1 MSSDEKVP
9 GDWLQTL
16 DVPPVSGWFDN
27 ENYPMDRSKE
37 DIIKFLKQK
46 KDTALGRFVTENN
59 NDLPQS
65 YVHWWLYTRD
75 ARRTANA
82 NGKDANGKEPDDA
95 RPEYPTLEKW
105 LPIVGKWKTQNA
117 EDDVTHADV
126 THADIF
132 GTFKAWLDILFVDMT
147 VYDNEDQRKGVPR
160 RIDNTVMWEPQARVL
175 TRKETM
181 DFIICEGLK
190 IMKERGWTDGY
201 DYWKRECKKYLVF
214 T

>member
-9 GDWLQTL
+9 DDWLDTL
-16 DVPPVSGWFDN
+16 DEPPVSNWFDN

-46 KDTALGRFVTENN
+46 KDPALGRFVTEDDD
-59 NDLPQS
+59 DLPQS
-65 YVHWWLYTRD
+65 FVHWWLYTRD
-75 ARRTANA
+75 ARRIATANDEEPE
-82 NGKDANGKEPDDA
+82 DAW
-95 RPEYPTLEKW
+95 PEYPTLEKW
-105 LPIVGKWKTQNA
+105 LPIVEEWKTKNA
-117 EDDVTHADV
+117 EDDEIDDV

-132 GTFKAWLDILFVDMT
+132 GTFKAWLDILFVDIS
-147 VYDNEDQRKGVPR
+147 VYDNEDQRDSVPR
-160 RIDNTVMWEPQARVL
+160 RLDDIVVWEDAAEVR

-201 DYWKRECKKYLVF
+201 DYWKKECKKYLVF

>member
-16 DVPPVSGWFDN
+16 DEPPVSVWFDN

-46 KDTALGRFVTENN
+46 KDTALGRFVTEDD
-59 NDLPQS
+59 DLPQS

-75 ARRTANA
+75 ARRKANA
-82 NGKDANGKEPDDA
+82 NGEDLDDA
-95 RPEYPTLEKW
+95 RPEYPTLKKW

-117 EDDVTHADV
+117 KDNATEDDV

-147 VYDNEDQRKGVPR
+147 VYDNEDHKMDLSV
-160 RIDNTVMWEPQARVL
+160 TVSDGRGEA
-175 TRKETM
+175 EA
-181 DFIICEGLK
+181 LK
-190 IMKERGWTDGY
+190 VAE
-201 DYWKRECKKYLVF
+201 KYF
-214 T
+214 AEW

>member
-9 GDWLQTL
+9 DNWLDTL
-16 DVPPVSGWFDN
+16 DKPPVSVWFDN

-46 KDTALGRFVTENN
+46 KDTALGRFVTEDVD
-59 NDLPQS
+59 DLPQS
-65 YVHWWLYTRD
+65 FVHWWLYTRD

-82 NGKDANGKEPDDA
+82 NGEELDDA
-95 RPEYPTLEKW
+95 RPEYPTLVKW
-105 LPIVGKWKTQNA
+105 LLIVQEWKTQNA
-117 EDDVTHADV
+117 EDDVTKDDV

-160 RIDNTVMWEPQARVL
+160 RIDNTVMWESQARVR